1 MITVQDVCFSYGKR
15 EIVNG
20 LSFTAE
26 PGECVVFAGH
36 NGAGKSTA
44 LSVIAGILRPTRGTV
59 DVRGRVGIVP
69 QGTALFEDMSVE
81 DNLRFFADL
90 AGCSVPDKLPFG
102 VERYGKTRVS
112 RLSGGMKKQV
122 SIACALLGDPQ
133 VLLLDEPCA
142 ALDVVYRSELIGLI
156 RKLKD
161 EGRTVIYVGHEPVEF
176 AAFYDKLIFFGDEI
190 SCHDRAQLSGD
201 PADDVRLYAQFT
213 ELFRTNDQRGEST

>member
-15 EIVNG
+15 SILNG
-20 LSFTAE
+20 LSFTAG

-59 DVRGRVGIVP
+59 EVQGRVGIVP
-69 QGTALFEDMSVE
+69 QGTALFEDMSVG

-90 AGCSVPDKLPFG
+90 AGCRVPGELPFG
-102 VERYGKTRVS
+102 VQRYAKMRVS

-142 ALDVVYRSELIGLI
+142 ALDVVYRTELIELI
-156 RKLKD
+156 QALKE
-161 EGRTVIYVGHEPVEF
+161 EGRTVIYVGHEPMEF
-176 AAFYDKLIFFGDEI
+176 AAVYDKLIFFGEKPV
-190 SCHDRAQLSGD
+190 CCTREQLSGD
-201 PADDVRLYAQFT
+201 PAEDLRLYAQFT
-213 ELFRTNDQRGEST
+213 ELFRMNDQRGENT